1 MVEADPSMVEQEGGM
16 MALIMTSEYC
26 PTCDQRIYM
35 VGYPKKRDDD
45 SIIMSI
51 LEFEGKSH
59 TIIDG
64 IYLDRDGVCCIVQF
78 DEFTKAPE
86 YYCIHCQWHS

>member
-1 MVEADPSMVEQEGGM
+1 
-16 MALIMTSEYC
+16 
-26 PTCDQRIYM
+26 
-35 VGYPKKRDDD
+35 
-45 SIIMSI
+45 MSI